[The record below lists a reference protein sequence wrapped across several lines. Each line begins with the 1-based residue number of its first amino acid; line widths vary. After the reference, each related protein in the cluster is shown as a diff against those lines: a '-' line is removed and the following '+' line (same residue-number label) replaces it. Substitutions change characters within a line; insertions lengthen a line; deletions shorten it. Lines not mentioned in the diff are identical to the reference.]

1 LHAVILALHCR
12 SLSTQPAPAF
22 GVRPSGSSTS
32 ETEVAL
38 PKAGT
43 SALSRTSHMYAVI
56 RTGGKQYRV
65 SEGETLRVEKLPGDV
80 GASITFGEV
89 LMLGGDKVTVGK
101 PLISGA
107 SVTGTIIAQ
116 DRAKKIIVFK
126 MRRRKNYRRKNGH
139 RQWYTEVKITGIGA

>member
-1 LHAVILALHCR
+1 
-12 SLSTQPAPAF
+12 
-22 GVRPSGSSTS
+22 
-32 ETEVAL
+32 
-38 PKAGT
+38 
-43 SALSRTSHMYAVI
+43 MYAVI

-101 PLISGA
+101 PLIGGA